1 MENIGEIKLD
11 NCTTALP
18 HCLAAIF
25 KKICAINVHISPVD
39 SFLSLDL
46 YFVLQR
52 TITLPWHSSVFTQRK
67 RTKKYH
73 HSNQHLK
80 FYQNVFLAFLYS
92 ATQPMY
98 GRLDY
103 MKCDIL

>member
-1 MENIGEIKLD
+1 MENIGEIELD

-18 HCLAAIF
+18 HCLVAIF
-25 KKICAINVHISPVD
+25 KKIFAINVRISPVN

-52 TITLPWHSSVFTQRK
+52 TMTLPWHSSVFTQCKRK
-67 RTKKYH
+67 KKH

-92 ATQPMY
+92 GIQPMY
-98 GRLDY
+98 GHLDY